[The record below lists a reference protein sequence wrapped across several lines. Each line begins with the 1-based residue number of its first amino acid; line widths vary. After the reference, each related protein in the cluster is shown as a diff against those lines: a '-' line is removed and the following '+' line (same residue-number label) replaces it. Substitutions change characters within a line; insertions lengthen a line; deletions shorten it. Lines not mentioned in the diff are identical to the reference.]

1 MIRRLPVVTPRKVIR
16 ALGRAG
22 FVVHHTTGSHYIL
35 KHAQNPRLR
44 VTVAYHARDLKRS
57 ALKSIIRQAGLT
69 ADEFVD
75 LL

>member
-1 MIRRLPVVTPRKVIR
+1 MSRRLPVVTPRKVIR

-35 KHAQNPRLR
+35 KHAENPRLR

-69 ADEFVD
+69 PEKFLE